1 MSDKLVYIDSKAY
14 WRTPEGL
21 FIEAETKDGR
31 LVETAF
37 VMRGTNK

>member
-21 FIEAETKDGR
+21 FIEAETKNGR
-31 LVETAF
+31 LVETEF
-37 VMRGTNK
+37 VMRSTNK